1 MYRFFVNNKALK
13 IFLTVFSVF
22 LFTDFFR
29 AFALESY
36 LLKIVDADGSIKRIT
51 EQKTLKVGTDPNI
64 GMPYVK
70 RESKYDYRGFEVD
83 ISKYIA
89 TEFECE
95 AKFIP
100 TNWEN
105 LMKGLEEKK
114 YDFAIGAIEKPE
126 ELSSKFQNIGFSKSY
141 YSNSYHIVVR
151 KDNSSIRSIH
161 SMKNKKVGVIENSFG
176 KILLNQINTQKKT
189 NITLITYPNTTE
201 LFDAL
206 QKNLVTSIIIDTPI
220 ATWNCE
226 SENMPCKKVGLP
238 IYSNDYVIA
247 VRKEDRA
254 LLNGIDAILLESKRI
269 KKLNEILTK
278 WNLD

>member
-1 MYRFFVNNKALK
+1 MYQFFVNNKALK
-13 IFLTVFSVF
+13 ILFTVFSVL
-22 LFTDFFR
+22 LFTNFFK
-29 AFALESY
+29 AFAIEGY
-36 LLKIVDADGSIKRIT
+36 LSKIVDADGSIKRIT
-51 EQKTLKVGTDPNI
+51 EQKILKIGADPNI

-70 RESKYDYRGFEVD
+70 RQSKYDYRGFEVD
-83 ISKYIA
+83 ISKHIA
-89 TEFECE
+89 TQFGCE
-95 AKFIP
+95 AQFVP

-105 LMKGLEEKK
+105 LIKGLEQKK

-126 ELSSKFQNIGFSKSY
+126 DTKTKFDNVGFSKAY
-141 YSNSYHIVVR
+141 YTNSYSIVVK
-151 KDNSSIRSIH
+151 KDSTDIRSLN

-176 KILLNQINTQKKT
+176 KVLLNQVNSQKKT
-189 NITLITYPNTTE
+189 NIVIVTYPNTTE
-201 LFDAL
+201 LFDAV

-254 LLNGIDAILLESKRI
+254 LLNGIDAILLESKRT